1 MTVEQKRNYK
11 RIAAKMYMG
20 ALDALTQEDKDSM
33 TNDDYNYIL
42 AELIREISS
51 DLSIFLSD
59 DE

>member
-1 MTVEQKRNYK
+1 MTIEQKRNYK
-11 RIAAKMYMG
+11 KIAAKMYMG
-20 ALDALTQEDKDSM
+20 ALDALTQKDKDSM
-33 TNDDYNYIL
+33 TNNDYNYVL